1 VFPWELHL
9 DSAQSPKH
17 DGPHRPGTPVRQR
30 RNSIAL
36 CGADRLLPGNE
47 EPALGAHLV
56 TPRLA
61 FAHHGIYVGSGRV
74 VHYGALARRLRRAPV
89 EEVPLAIF
97 AHGHALYVRP
107 PIRPRFDCQEVI
119 RRARSRLGEDR
130 YDLLRNNCEHLC
142 EWCVHGVSRSL
153 QIERVLKFPV
163 LCARTI
169 RAAYALICN
178 RSEIFRHSPGVT

>member
-1 VFPWELHL
+1 VRRNVQVERRAHEATVFPWELHL

-130 YDLLRNNCEHLC
+130 YDLYATTASTCASGVCMASLA
-142 EWCVHGVSRSL
+142 VSRSSVCSSS
-153 QIERVLKFPV
+153 RYF
-163 LCARTI
+163 AR
-169 RAAYALICN
+169 A
-178 RSEIFRHSPGVT
+178 RSEQRMP